1 MPAERLQKMLAH
13 AGLGSRREIEGWI
26 SEGRVKV
33 NKKIAKLGDT
43 ATARDQVTVDG
54 KTINLKDAQAAPRRV
69 LAYKKHTDQVVT
81 RSDPEGRQTVFR
93 KLPHL
98 KTGRWLAVGRLDIN
112 TSGLLLLTTDG
123 ELKRRLEHPSY
134 NIERE
139 YAVRVH
145 GHVDQSMLRRLTT
158 EVELEDG
165 PARFDAIRRVER
177 SREVGA
183 NQSATNQ
190 WFHVLLHEGRNRLVR
205 RLWDSQGVEVS
216 RLMRVG
222 YGPVALPTGIKAGGY
237 YELSPAEVK
246 VLARAV
252 DL

>member
-1 MPAERLQKMLAH
+1 MTAERLQKMLAH
-13 AGLGSRREIEGWI
+13 AGLGSRRQIEGWI
-26 SEGRVKV
+26 SEGRVKL
-33 NKKIAKLGDT
+33 NGKTARLGDT
-43 ATARDQVTVDG
+43 ATTRDKVVVDG
-54 KTINLKDAQAAPRRV
+54 RTINLADSQAAPRRV

-81 RSDPEGRQTVFR
+81 RHDPEGRQTVFR
-93 KLPHL
+93 GLPRL

-134 NIERE
+134 EIERE

-145 GHVDQSMLRRLTT
+145 GQVSDAMLKALTT
-158 EVELEDG
+158 GVELEDG
-165 PARFDAIRRVER
+165 EARFDGIRRVDR
-177 SREVGA
+177 GRVDNS
-183 NQSATNQ
+183 TNH

-216 RLMRVG
+216 RLIRVG
-222 YGPVALPTGIKAGGY
+222 FGPVALPTGIKAGGY
-237 YELSPAEVK
+237 YELTPAEVK
-246 VLARAV
+246 KLSRLV